1 MIISTK
7 CNCCICE
14 DVCKYKEEYQKEV
27 NRIKGLEL
35 NKNLI
40 DLRIDCLQLKE
51 VKFKSIKKQVGEKDA
66 EYEGNNRS
74 VEKVLE

>member
-14 DVCKYKEEYQKEV
+14 DVCKYKEEYQREV
-27 NRIKGLEL
+27 NRVKELCL

-40 DLRIDCLQLKE
+40 DLKIDCLKLKD
-51 VKFKSIKKQVGEKDA
+51 VKFKQIKKQVGEKET
-66 EYEGNNRS
+66 EYERNNRS
-74 VEKVLE
+74 VEKMSE

>member
-27 NRIKGLEL
+27 NRIKELCL
-35 NKNLI
+35 NKDLI
-40 DLRIDCLQLKE
+40 DLKIDCLKLKE
-51 VKFKSIKKQVGEKDA
+51 VKFKQIKKQVGERET

-74 VEKVLE
+74 VEKMPE

>member
-1 MIISTK
+1 MIISVK

-27 NRIKGLEL
+27 NRVKELCL

-40 DLRIDCLQLKE
+40 DLKIDCIKLKE
-51 VKFKSIKKQVGEKDA
+51 LKFKQIKKQEGEREA
-66 EYEGNNRS
+66 EFERNNRS
-74 VEKVLE
+74 VKKMLE

>member
-1 MIISTK
+1 MIISVK

-27 NRIKGLEL
+27 NRVKELCL

-40 DLRIDCLQLKE
+40 DLKIDCIKLKE
-51 VKFKSIKKQVGEKDA
+51 LKFKQIKKQEGEREA
-66 EYEGNNRS
+66 EYERNNRS
-74 VEKVLE
+74 VKKMLE